1 MLLNLIQWFGLNTRW
16 PLSNYVSRMPGLYKY
31 LVSSQ
36 KWEHYKLYLVPYC
49 CFNSISVF
57 HQQGSLHS
65 LEIWNISTLSWKEP
79 IFQLIK
85 TVTNFLFH
93 DLPWWWSVQQFQEV
107 IRTSCVW
114 TLSNFINSSSQRKT
128 TSLVSADL
136 HWHWHLS
143 HCWQLLPQPQ
153 WCPHNVTPLCFSILE
168 SC

>member
-1 MLLNLIQWFGLNTRW
+1 MLLNLNQWFGLNTRW
-16 PLSNYVSRMPGLYKY
+16 PFSNYVSRMPGLDKY

-57 HQQGSLHS
+57 HQQGSSHS

-85 TVTNFLFH
+85 TVTIFLFH

-114 TLSNFINSSSQRKT
+114 TLSNFTEEDDLPGQCWSSLTLTFESLLT
-128 TSLVSADL
+128 TPASA
-136 HWHWHLS
+136 S
-143 HCWQLLPQPQ
+143 MM
-153 WCPHNVTPLCFSILE
+153 S
-168 SC
+168 S

>member
-1 MLLNLIQWFGLNTRW
+1 MLLNLNQWFGLNTRW
-16 PLSNYVSRMPGLYKY
+16 PFSNYVSRMPGLDKY

-57 HQQGSLHS
+57 HQQGSSHS
-65 LEIWNISTLSWKEP
+65 LGYEIY
-79 IFQLIK
+79 QLYHEKSQYFNWLKLLQFFCFMICPGDGQSSSSRK
-85 TVTNFLFH
+85 
-93 DLPWWWSVQQFQEV
+93 WSEHHVSGHCP
-107 IRTSCVW
+107 T
-114 TLSNFINSSSQRKT
+114 SQRKT